1 MSTPKR
7 YPLTQQIK
15 EVLATVTGLPVGVS
29 SAPETST
36 GVFASPPYIVVYPE
50 LGGSLE
56 GEPFC
61 GGTRD
66 ANFHY
71 QIDVFGEAEHDA
83 EFNGDL
89 VRDIILGRD
98 EFNRY
103 KYDIQYPDHRVM
115 LRSIVGP
122 AGRLVREGQVY
133 RHFEDYSFRVT
144 SRV

>member
-1 MSTPKR
+1 MTTPKR
-7 YPLTQQIK
+7 YPLTQKIK
-15 EVLATVTGLPVGVS
+15 EVLTTVTGLPVGVS
-29 SAPETST
+29 SAPETSA
-36 GVFASPPYIVVYPE
+36 GVFAAPPYIVIYPD
-50 LGGSLE
+50 LGGSLY

-71 QIDVFGEAEHDA
+71 QVTVFGEAENDA

-89 VRDIILGRD
+89 VREVILGRD

-103 KYDIQYPDHRVM
+103 KWNIQYPDHKVM

-122 AGRLVREGQVY
+122 TGRLVREGQVY
-133 RHFEDYSFRVT
+133 CHHEDYSFRVT